1 MIMKKQPIIFDQNPE
16 EDFVDGEQTMDL
28 LLHYAQSGIH
38 EAERVMRDDPGLF
51 SNDEIM
57 DFAANKV
64 VLAKAPDILSEYKKK
79 VREFEEMHA
88 KVQGVLSKCE
98 KIVHHYDERQTGNV
112 QQPEEM
118 PEAGVI
124 RYTDDGHIVMNTS
137 SAQPKKRKKVVIELP
152 KHDNY

>member
-1 MIMKKQPIIFDQNPE
+1 MKKQPIIFDQNPQD
-16 EDFVDGEQTMDL
+16 DFVDGEQTMDL

-38 EAERVMRDDPGLF
+38 EAERIMRDDPNLF

-79 VREFEEMHA
+79 VREFEEMHQ

-98 KIVHHYDERQTGNV
+98 KIAHNYDERQSGDDRV
-112 QQPEEM
+112 EHEE
-118 PEAGVI
+118 PGGGVI
-124 RYTDDGHIVMNTS
+124 RYTEDGHIVMNTS
-137 SAQPKKRKKVVIELP
+137 STGPKKRKKVVIELP
-152 KHDNY
+152 KHNNY